1 MTAKDLTGVT
11 VLFDLDGT
19 LVDTAPDLIGTLNR
33 LLVQRGYPAVAVA
46 ESKHLVGHGARA
58 LLEHGF
64 AEAGAAPHEATDPAL
79 FDAFLTDYVAH
90 IADHSRPFEGAVAA
104 LERLAARGAILAVAT
119 NKRTDLSLALLDALD
134 LTRHFAAVVGPD
146 RVSAR
151 KPSGAHLHE
160 AVVSAGGDPARA
172 VMVGDS
178 TIDTGAARDAAM
190 PCIVAAFGYNDAAP
204 DAMGGEATLDHYDQI
219 DALIDRLLSVN

>member
-1 MTAKDLTGVT
+1 MNAKDLSGLT

-19 LVDTAPDLIGTLNR
+19 LVDTAPDLIGTLNT
-33 LLVQRGYPAVAVA
+33 LLVQRGYRPVAVA
-46 ESKHLVGHGARA
+46 ESKHLVGRGARA

-64 AEAGAAPHEATDPAL
+64 AEAGARPEEARDPAL
-79 FDAFLTDYVAH
+79 FDAFIADYVAR
-90 IADHSRPFEGAVAA
+90 IADRSRPFDGAVAA
-104 LERLAARGAILAVAT
+104 LDRLAGRGAILAVAT

-134 LTRHFAAVVGPD
+134 LTRRFAAVVGPD

-151 KPSGAHLHE
+151 KPSGAHLRD
-160 AVVSAGGDPARA
+160 AVALAGGDPGRA

-190 PCIVAAFGYNDAAP
+190 PCIVAGFGYNDAAP
-204 DAMGGEATLDHYDQI
+204 DDMGGDAVIAHYDQI
-219 DALIDRLLSVN
+219 DAVIDTLV